1 MEIADRDVN
10 NKIFR
15 CDILGDTIPFFRL
28 EILSVMMGMIRR
40 KKSQSEKVF
49 KTTYRLGCI
58 SLHIDEEFLDIAADL
73 PIVNQIKSRI
83 SNHRKVRRIVN
94 TKSRLGP
101 VRTRLVQTEVPNPY
115 TIS

>member
-1 MEIADRDVN
+1 MMEIADRDVN

-49 KTTYRLGCI
+49 KKNLSPGVYIATYR
-58 SLHIDEEFLDIAADL
+58 
-73 PIVNQIKSRI
+73 
-83 SNHRKVRRIVN
+83 
-94 TKSRLGP
+94 
-101 VRTRLVQTEVPNPY
+101 
-115 TIS
+115 